1 MRHYGSA
8 LLAALLGT
16 AAISVPT
23 VEAADTDGNYV
34 IKGEGFETC
43 ETFTQ
48 ALEDSDPLVLAFRSW
63 INGHFSA
70 VNLLT
75 EGVYDISPVHNI
87 DALTAIVANICDRT
101 PQARFGEAVTATAS
115 LLRPLAL
122 AEQSERVD
130 VVSGEESV
138 SLPVELLR
146 RAQERLAEL
155 ELYDGEADGV
165 FGPGTQAA
173 ITEFQEQNELEATG
187 LPDLT
192 TLVALLVPQS

>member
-173 ITEFQEQNELEATG
+173 ISEFQEQNELEATG